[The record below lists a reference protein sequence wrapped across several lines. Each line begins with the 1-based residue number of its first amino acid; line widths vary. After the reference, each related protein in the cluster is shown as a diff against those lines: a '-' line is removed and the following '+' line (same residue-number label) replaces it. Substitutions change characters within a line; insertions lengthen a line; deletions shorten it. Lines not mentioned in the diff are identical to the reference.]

1 MKTGQRI
8 LAGLLVVAIGCA
20 VLGLYRTNRDSRL
33 AAELEA
39 VTLDARFRLRGP
51 AAPSGAVVLA
61 LVDDRTL
68 ETLETGRVSRRD
80 LARAISALD
89 GLGARTIALNLLL
102 EGDDERGGG
111 LPAEIV
117 AVLDRTARRLEALDP
132 ALAAD
137 ARAVMGIDD
146 GTRALALALSQ
157 AKAPTVLSFGVRIT
171 DLGAP
176 PPPGN
181 ESGLSDQAYGMVL
194 TTGTGAASGPVASA
208 VQLPGSV
215 FRAAAGGLGHAML
228 VLDADGALRHH
239 DTTVSY
245 RGAVYPSLAVQAT
258 RLGMGVDSG
267 AVALVWGRELRLGSR
282 VVPLDSSNRVGVD
295 HYGPAGTIPTVS
307 LIDVIEG
314 RVDADRIRDRI
325 VVIGAGAAG
334 FGARFPSP
342 FAENLTA
349 AEHVATMIDNIVSG
363 RVLRRGDAAAL
374 ADTTAILA
382 GAGLTGAAA
391 LALPYGI
398 AAAFAVGLALAWGG
412 VALWALTAAALWLN
426 IVFPVF
432 AVVAVF
438 VPCALWRRS
447 REQKRRW
454 LMERQRANLSRY
466 VSPSMVESLAN
477 RDSPFAGDR
486 MIDAAVLFVDM
497 RESTRICDGLNPREA
512 MDFLRA
518 FLAVVE
524 RCVFDHDGVVV
535 RFQGDGA
542 MASFGPPEP
551 TPEHTLNAMRAARD
565 LADSVRAWSAAREA
579 EGHIP
584 IRIGVGVHCGR
595 VLMGELGGEHQFAFT
610 VSGETVAIASRL
622 EGMTKTE
629 GCVVMA
635 SQDALDA
642 ARAVAPDGDPA
653 LEGFRSLGERTVRGR
668 TAPLHLWVWPADSG
682 KHAIGP

>member
-1 MKTGQRI
+1 MKIGQRI
-8 LAGLLVVAIGCA
+8 LAVILVAAIGCA
-20 VLGLYRTNRDSRL
+20 VLGLYRTNRDSRV

-39 VTLDARFRLRGP
+39 VTLDARFRLRGSV
-51 AAPSGAVVLA
+51 APSGAVVLA

-89 GLGARTIALNLLL
+89 RLGARTIALNLLL
-102 EGDDERGGG
+102 KGDDELGSG
-111 LPAEIV
+111 LPAEVV
-117 AVLDRTARRLEALDP
+117 AVLDRTAHRLEALDP
-132 ALAAD
+132 ALAAE
-137 ARAVMGIDD
+137 AWAVMGRDD

-171 DLGAP
+171 DAGTPPAP
-176 PPPGN
+176 GD

-194 TTGTGAASGPVASA
+194 TVGTASGPVANA
-208 VQLPGSV
+208 VQLPGSI
-215 FRAAAGGLGHAML
+215 FRAAAGGLGHTML

-239 DTTVSY
+239 DTAVSY
-245 RGAVYPSLAVQAT
+245 RGAVYPSLAVQAA

-267 AVALVWGRELRLGSR
+267 AVTLVWGRELRLGSR
-282 VVPLDSSNRVGVD
+282 VVPLDSSNRVGVN
-295 HYGPAGTIPTVS
+295 HYGPAETIPTVS

-391 LALPYGI
+391 LALPYGV
-398 AAAFAVGLALAWGG
+398 AALLAVGIALAWGG
-412 VALWALTAAALWLN
+412 VALWALTAAGLWLN

-551 TPEHTLNAMRAARD
+551 TPEHTLNAMRAARG

-629 GCVVMA
+629 GCVVMV

-668 TAPLHLWVWPADSG
+668 TAPLHLWVWPADQNQS
-682 KHAIGP
+682 AATE